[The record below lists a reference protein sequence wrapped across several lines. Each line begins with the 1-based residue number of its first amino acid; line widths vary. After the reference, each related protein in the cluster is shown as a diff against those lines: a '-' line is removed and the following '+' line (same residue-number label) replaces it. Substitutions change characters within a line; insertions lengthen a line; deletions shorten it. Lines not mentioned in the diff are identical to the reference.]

1 MIERVERFVTLG
13 QEFKTAEKAIEYREG
28 LIEQFL
34 RKLPGFDSIRAKDRI
49 AFVQGIIDGR
59 KEFRKLLDYEYPAQ

>member
-1 MIERVERFVTLG
+1 MSIERVERFVTLG

-34 RKLPGFDSIRAKDRI
+34 
-49 AFVQGIIDGR
+49 
-59 KEFRKLLDYEYPAQ
+59 